1 MCFAFRNTGVRLK
14 VKASPR
20 VEEYW
25 KSSFPRRPM
34 NEWHRSFLA
43 VLNCSLNHSC
53 IALDDD
59 DDNGSTTLCVRVKRD
74 DNGTA
79 GFGDTIHTVADN
91 CPWNVEAFAGGVR

>member
-1 MCFAFRNTGVRLK
+1 
-14 VKASPR
+14 
-20 VEEYW
+20 
-25 KSSFPRRPM
+25 M
-34 NEWHRSFLA
+34 NEWHRSFLV

-91 CPWNVEAFAGGVR
+91 CPWNVEVFAGGGKINLKVAKDDKAAQDGGHTCA